1 MARRSVE
8 VRREQILAATVAQI
22 ERAGLAQTRVADVAS
37 ALDVSTALVFYH
49 FGTKDALL
57 AAAFEHAVEHDLE
70 RLDKALVGSTDPVDR
85 LRRIVRL
92 YGPTG
97 TAVGWKL
104 WIDAWA
110 LAQREPAI
118 RPALRAL
125 DRRWASQLL
134 SVVTAGVAAGA
145 FDTSDP
151 AASVARI
158 SALLDGLSVAA
169 LVYGTVSRRQ
179 LRAWIAE
186 AVAAELGVDVA
197 LLH

>member
-118 RPALRAL
+118 RTALRAL